1 MTAAD
6 AARDLFVAAH
16 DRRPD
21 GIWSGPGRVNLIGE
35 HTDYN
40 EGFVLPFAIQH
51 RTYAAVALTGTDEI
65 RVRST
70 FAEGEVKAHISDLDG
85 FFPTPAG
92 QVPAVPEWSAYV
104 LGVAWALRMRASDPS
119 TGSGAQGLSSTA
131 QDPDGATRFRGVDIA
146 IASDVPVGAGLSSS
160 AAIEGAVASALNDLW
175 ELGLDPVTLAQIGRR
190 AENEAVGAPTGI
202 MDQMSSML
210 GQPDAATFI
219 DCRSLQTRSIPTGFH
234 DAGLEVLVIDTQVKH
249 AHATGGYGERRA
261 SCELGAKLLGIR
273 SLRDASVAD
282 LPRAAEVMDE
292 VTFRRVRHIVT
303 ENQRVLDT
311 VEALT
316 QRGPRAI
323 GDLLV
328 ASHVSMRD
336 DFEISSVEL
345 DVAVDTALANS
356 AVGARM
362 TGGGFGGAAIALV
375 AHADL
380 QRVSGAV
387 IAAFAQAGF
396 ATPHLFTVEPSE
408 GPRRDA

>member
-1 MTAAD
+1 
-6 AARDLFVAAH
+6 
-16 DRRPD
+16 
-21 GIWSGPGRVNLIGE
+21 
-35 HTDYN
+35 
-40 EGFVLPFAIQH
+40 
-51 RTYAAVALTGTDEI
+51 
-65 RVRST
+65 
-70 FAEGEVKAHISDLDG
+70 
-85 FFPTPAG
+85 
-92 QVPAVPEWSAYV
+92 
-104 LGVAWALRMRASDPS
+104 
-119 TGSGAQGLSSTA
+119 
-131 QDPDGATRFRGVDIA
+131 
-146 IASDVPVGAGLSSS
+146 
-160 AAIEGAVASALNDLW
+160 
-175 ELGLDPVTLAQIGRR
+175 
-190 AENEAVGAPTGI
+190 

-282 LPRAAEVMDE
+282 LPRAAAAMDE

-323 GDLLV
+323 GELLV

-380 QRVSGAV
+380 QRVSDAV